1 MIYIFHWLLVCL
13 ILYTYFGYPIILI
26 LLGKLNGKNGLS
38 GDFTNNLELPTVDL
52 LIAAF
57 NEEKVILGKLQNALS
72 LDYPIDKIRIFV
84 VSDGSSDQ
92 TNNIVED
99 FIKNHDGVY
108 LILVDRGGKANAI
121 NKAFPLLTSQIVL
134 FSDANTE
141 LESGALRLLVRN
153 FEFSDVGCVS
163 GRLIYRN
170 PGSVL
175 SGVGESFYWKFETAL
190 KILESNLGYIAGANG
205 AIYAIRRELFEP
217 FKAGTVNDDFTL
229 SMKIVQK
236 GYKSLYEESA
246 LAYEDVAPSSKSE
259 FRRHIRD
266 ASGHYVAIFHLWKLL
281 NPLRGY
287 SFLVFFSHR
296 FLRWSV
302 PFYLIV
308 LFLLDAYLM
317 DKFLY
322 YCLFV
327 MQLSFYA
334 SALLGLIMVRYGR
347 VPFIFYAPYYFCNL
361 NFALFIGFFK
371 ALVGRQITQWNSTER
386 V

>member
-1 MIYIFHWLLVCL
+1 
-13 ILYTYFGYPIILI
+13 LI

-266 ASGHYVAIFHLWKLL
+266 ASGHYVAIF
-281 NPLRGY
+281 
-287 SFLVFFSHR
+287 
-296 FLRWSV
+296 
-302 PFYLIV
+302 
-308 LFLLDAYLM
+308 

>member
-1 MIYIFHWLLVCL
+1 
-13 ILYTYFGYPIILI
+13 LI